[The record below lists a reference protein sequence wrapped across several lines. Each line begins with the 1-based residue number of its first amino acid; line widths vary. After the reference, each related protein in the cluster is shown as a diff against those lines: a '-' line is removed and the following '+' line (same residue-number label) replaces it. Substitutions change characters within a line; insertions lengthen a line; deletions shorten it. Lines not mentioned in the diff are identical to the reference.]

1 MSMNWRHWFRP
12 KRPAFRIVETPRV
25 PAVLLTRSCFDGLV
39 AGLAPANARGH
50 EGVAFL
56 LGQSDGIRSLGLQA
70 VRPRAITTR
79 GSFHVPAVE
88 MARVIQAAGRLDL
101 QVIAQ
106 VHTHPGDAYH
116 SDGDEDGANIGFD
129 GFVSIVIPDYGARLP
144 SLQGSAIYHF
154 NRAAGWTLLPLDAL
168 RVIEGGVAL

>member
-1 MSMNWRHWFRP
+1 MSWHHWFRRKP
-12 KRPAFRIVETPRV
+12 PAFRIVETPRA
-25 PAVLLTRSCFDGLV
+25 PSVLLTRSCFDGLL
-39 AGLAPANARGH
+39 ACLAPANVRGH

-56 LGQSDGIRSLGLQA
+56 LGHTDGTRSLGLQA
-70 VRPRAITTR
+70 VRPRAVTTP

-129 GFVSIVIPDYGARLP
+129 GFVSVVIPDYGGRLP
-144 SLQGSAIYHF
+144 SLEGSAIYHF
-154 NRAAGWTLLPLDAL
+154 NRTGGWTLLPMDTL
-168 RVIEGGVAL
+168 RVVEGGVAL